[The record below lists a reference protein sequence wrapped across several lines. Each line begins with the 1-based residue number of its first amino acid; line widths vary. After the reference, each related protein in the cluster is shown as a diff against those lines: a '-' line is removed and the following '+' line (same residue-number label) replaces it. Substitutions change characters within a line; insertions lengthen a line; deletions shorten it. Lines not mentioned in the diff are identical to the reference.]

1 MLYNLYSSICPIV
14 GSFAPKLLR
23 KGQEQKLK
31 LPTSLNCIDLTSL
44 CLFVPWGCRGSGK
57 GLGKG
62 WNAQHHHYSR
72 TLGLWNQWVDGVCVW
87 WGHPVWTL
95 TCKVFPGAAPL
106 CLSCLQCELIL
117 LGVVARNPN
126 YCLRAQ
132 TLQVEGPVRAFEGD
146 SEFCMRKSREIWWNA
161 GHVEVGRAS
170 LARGGIPTSLP
181 CLPTYLLLCSD
192 RWLVLNTDHFILGP
206 DLGPKL
212 CFIILVFAFSVT
224 LDVLQRRTWAIYK
237 RSD

>member
-1 MLYNLYSSICPIV
+1 MPYCRQFCPKV
-14 GSFAPKLLR
+14 TKEGPGTKAEAANFSKLHWSYFSLPLCALR
-23 KGQEQKLK
+23 VQ
-31 LPTSLNCIDLTSL
+31 
-44 CLFVPWGCRGSGK
+44 GK
-57 GLGKG
+57 WERAGERVECSASPLLQDPG
-62 WNAQHHHYSR
+62 AR
-72 TLGLWNQWVDGVCVW
+72 NQWVDGVCVW